1 MFSGLRWAVLLLG
14 ILLVA
19 GCAGKEEPGSQTGAA
34 PAPGATGKKVR
45 LIAFVGAASKPP
57 TTEAKEAFEKANPN
71 IVVDISFGGS
81 GTLLNQMTLEE
92 TGDIY
97 MPGSDD
103 YMEKAEAKEAVVP
116 ETRKIVAYLVPMICV
131 QSGNPKNIQS
141 LEDLARPGIVVA
153 LAKAGAVCLGD
164 VSDEI
169 LQSAG
174 LEEQVKKNVL
184 TYAASCDQ
192 TQQLVQLG
200 EVDAV
205 IGWDAFKYWA
215 PDDIDVVPIAREHLR
230 VRNIPA
236 AVSAYSENR
245 EAAEK
250 FIAFLTSEE
259 GKAIFT
265 KHGYSVTPPA
275 I

>member
-1 MFSGLRWAVLLLG
+1 MFSDLRWAVLLLG
-14 ILLVA
+14 MLLVA
-19 GCAGKEEPGSQTGAA
+19 GCAGSEGTGPEGGA
-34 PAPGATGKKVR
+34 PSAPGATGEKVR
-45 LIAFVGAASKPP
+45 LIGFVGAASKPP
-57 TTEAKEAFEKANPN
+57 TTEAKEVFEKANPN

-92 TGDIY
+92 TGDFY
-97 MPGSDD
+97 MPGSND
-103 YMEKAEAKEAVVP
+103 YMEKAEQKEAVVP

-131 QSGNPKNIQS
+131 QSGNPKNIRS
-141 LEDLARPGIVVA
+141 LKDLTRRGIVVG
-153 LAKAGAVCLGD
+153 LAKSGAVCLGD

-174 LEEQVKKNVL
+174 LENQVKKNVL
-184 TYAASCDQ
+184 TYAGSCDQ

-205 IGWDAFKYWA
+205 IGWDAFKHWA

-230 VRNIPA
+230 VRNIPI
-236 AVSAYSENR
+236 AVSAYSKNR
-245 EAAEK
+245 EAVEK
-250 FIAFLTSEE
+250 FIDFLTSEE
-259 GKAIFT
+259 GKAIYT
-265 KHGYSVTPPA
+265 KHGYSVTPPS